1 MTENSLY
8 YTTFKWQTYDI
19 VLAKTTKGLCFVDV
33 TKDNQGFTSLQ
44 NWKKKYAPNFLLT
57 ESSLTLA
64 KEQAELQHY
73 LIGKQ
78 KELLSPLDLYGTSFQ
93 QDVWSE
99 LRTIPYGTVTTYSAI
114 AEKLNKPKAVRA
126 VANAIGQNSLLFF
139 VPCHRV
145 IRKDGSLSSFRAGIS
160 LKKQLLQLEGK
171 L

>member
-8 YTTFKWQTYDI
+8 YTTIKWQTYDI

-44 NWKKKYAPNFLLT
+44 NCNKKYAPNFLLIK
-57 ESSLTLA
+57 SSLTLA

-114 AEKLNKPKAVRA
+114 
-126 VANAIGQNSLLFF
+126 
-139 VPCHRV
+139 
-145 IRKDGSLSSFRAGIS
+145 
-160 LKKQLLQLEGK
+160 
-171 L
+171 